1 MGMRQRLAIAAALLG
16 DPEVLILDEPANGL
30 DPPGIRWMRELLRA
44 QAGRGRAVLVSSH
57 LLAEVA
63 QSVDELVVISHGA
76 LRASGPLQ
84 QVLGA
89 AQGEVT
95 RVRAADNERL
105 AAVLRER
112 GITVEE
118 EPSRRPARA
127 RHSARGRGPG
137 RGRPSAGA
145 RRAGRGVAL
154 ARGRLLRAH
163 PGRSVTRLLE
173 AELIKLRTTR
183 TFAALAGVA
192 VAMSLLITVLVS
204 ILSEPSQDD
213 VLTDVFTSDASGLFI
228 LILAVLGITGEWRH
242 RTITSSLLA
251 APDRLRFLA
260 AKTLAFAA
268 AGVVLSLLIAIAV
281 GVVGFAIL
289 TIRDLPT
296 PGLGEWIEQVARNAL
311 VAALLGAFG
320 VALGGLVRNQAVA
333 IVGVLVIIFVVD
345 SAVTSLLPDV
355 GRFSPFS
362 ALPTAA
368 AGLDPADQAGLTTE
382 WTCSRRPGRAG
393 GCWPGSAP
401 SSRSAPPC

>member
-1 MGMRQRLAIAAALLG
+1 M
-16 DPEVLILDEPANGL
+16 
-30 DPPGIRWMRELLRA
+30 
-44 QAGRGRAVLVSSH
+44 
-57 LLAEVA
+57 
-63 QSVDELVVISHGA
+63 
-76 LRASGPLQ
+76 
-84 QVLGA
+84 
-89 AQGEVT
+89 
-95 RVRAADNERL
+95 
-105 AAVLRER
+105 
-112 GITVEE
+112 
-118 EPSRRPARA
+118 
-127 RHSARGRGPG
+127 
-137 RGRPSAGA
+137 
-145 RRAGRGVAL
+145 
-154 ARGRLLRAH
+154 
-163 PGRSVTRLLE
+163 TRLLE

-192 VAMSLLITVLVS
+192 IGLSLLITVLVS
-204 ILSEPSQDD
+204 ILTEPSQDD
-213 VLTDVFTSDASGLFI
+213 VLTDVFTSDASSLFI

-268 AGVVLSLLIAIAV
+268 AGLVLSLLIAIAI

-296 PGLGEWIEQVARNAL
+296 PGLGEWIGQVARNAL

-345 SAVTSLLPDV
+345 SAVTALVPEV

-368 AGLDPADQAGLTTE
+368 SGVPADQAGLDGVDLIPAGLAVLAELAWIGTLFAIGATLLK
-382 WTCSRRPGRAG
+382 RRDVE
-393 GCWPGSAP
+393 
-401 SSRSAPPC
+401 